1 MESSKQYKEKK
12 RLVMSIFERELSA
25 DLNEKSA
32 VILKSWNQHERKMAH
47 QPQMNICEPCYCISV
62 ICG

>member
-12 RLVMSIFERELSA
+12 RLVISIFERELSA

-32 VILKSWNQHERKMAH
+32 VILK
-47 QPQMNICEPCYCISV
+47 
-62 ICG
+62 